1 MTFPTINLL
10 AIAPQ
15 IILVVAAC
23 ITLLLDLVVQNK
35 RSLGWFSLGS
45 VLTALAAL
53 IFLRPATPEFQPG
66 AVGSNMA
73 LADGLSWIAGA
84 AILIA
89 VGLAILVSID
99 HVADFTRRIGAYYAL
114 LLLAAVGMLAMVT
127 ASDFMT
133 IFLGL
138 EIFSLALYILVGYYH
153 SDLRSGEAALKY
165 FLLGAFASGFFL
177 YGIALIYGATGQTN
191 LAAITMSI
199 APLSSNLPFAPLLPI
214 GMGLLLVGFGFKVA
228 LVPFHMWTPDVYQG
242 APTTVTAFMSV
253 AVKTAAFTALI
264 RVLASVTTFSRP
276 WLLVLAVMA
285 ALTMTWGNLAALR
298 QTSVKRML
306 AYSSIAHA
314 GYILTGVAAGT
325 ERGAQAALYY
335 LVVYTFMTFGA
346 FGVVLAAQRRDQ
358 NDLTTSQIAGLAS
371 RQPFLAVL
379 MSIFMFALI
388 GIPPLAGFF
397 GKLYVFG
404 AAVDAGLT
412 WLAVIG
418 VINSGIAAFYYLR
431 ITVSMYMDAPEAAA
445 EGSGSIAARNTSALV
460 LTALVVA
467 AAGTVILGLWQ
478 QPLVNGIAQA
488 VVALLP

>member
-23 ITLLLDLVVQNK
+23 ITLLLDLIVRNK
-35 RSLGWFSLGS
+35 RSLGWFALGS
-45 VLTALAAL
+45 VMAALAAL

-66 AVGSNMA
+66 ASVNMA
-73 LADGLSWIAGA
+73 LADGLSWIGGA

-89 VGLAILVSID
+89 VGLAVLVSID

-114 LLLAAVGMLAMVT
+114 VLLAATGMLAMVT

-153 SDLRSGEAALKY
+153 RDLRSGEAALKY

-177 YGIALIYGATGQTN
+177 YGVALIYGATGQTN
-191 LAAITMSI
+191 LAGITMSI
-199 APLSSNLPFAPLLPI
+199 APQSSSLPFAPLLPI
-214 GMGLLLVGFGFKVA
+214 GIGLLLVGFGFKVA
-228 LVPFHMWTPDVYQG
+228 LAPFHMWTPDVYQG

-253 AVKTAAFTALI
+253 ATKTAAFVALI
-264 RVLASVTTFSRP
+264 RVLASFTTVSRP
-276 WLLVLAVMA
+276 WLMALAVLAAV
-285 ALTMTWGNLAALR
+285 TMTWGNLAALR
-298 QTSVKRML
+298 QTSLKRML

-314 GYILTGVAAGT
+314 GYIMAGLAAGT
-325 ERGAQAALYY
+325 TQGAEAALYY

-346 FGVVLAAQRRDQ
+346 FGVVLVAQRRDE
-358 NDLTTSQIAGLAS
+358 NDLTRGQIAGLAS
-371 RQPFLAVL
+371 REPFLAAL

-418 VINSGIAAFYYLR
+418 VINSGIAAYYYLR
-431 ITVSMYMDAPEAAA
+431 ITVSMYMDAPAADA
-445 EGSGSIAARNTSALV
+445 DGVSSVAARNTSALA

-478 QPLVNGIAQA
+478 QPLVNGITQA
-488 VVALLP
+488 VVSLVP